1 MNILFESENLWASG
15 MFQAGWA
22 ATGTWVMRISNPQVH
37 WLFYLELKNL
47 EIGRSYNV
55 RGRGRRLC
63 WILCLFR
70 SLLCCRFTS
79 LEDYGNMSLKIQE
92 KDTIQAYICKQDLKD
107 GLLSTVFSLWSL
119 CAFVITIFNSLQVK
133 KKMHNQFRSKIVKK
147 DDKVTHLHDLWIVPW
162 AFVRAHT
169 SPTVSTST
177 STSKKLREFTDTNLR
192 WDSQV
197 FSSID

>member
-1 MNILFESENLWASG
+1 MNILFERENLWASG

-47 EIGRSYNV
+47 EIGCSYNV
-55 RGRGRRLC
+55 RGRGRGLC
-63 WILCLFR
+63 WILFLFR

-92 KDTIQAYICKQDLKD
+92 KDAIQAYICKQDLKD

-119 CAFVITIFNSLQVK
+119 CAFVITILNSLEVK
-133 KKMHNQFRSKIVKK
+133 MYNQFRSKIVRTYPIKKK
-147 DDKVTHLHDLWIVPW
+147 DNKSNSPAWSLDCSMGPCQSAYSPHCQHKYMYLQESQG
-162 AFVRAHT
+162 AHWY
-169 SPTVSTST
+169 
-177 STSKKLREFTDTNLR
+177 KFKMR
-192 WDSQV
+192 
-197 FSSID
+197 